1 MKTIRSFCILFVLL
15 TGIFTSGYA
24 KDPFLLDSL
33 HTSRIR
39 LNAGYSFASDA
50 ITNKIAQTY
59 FLAGFIS
66 DEMKDDVSKQLFQT
80 NRFGGNAGYSLDFR
94 SKINSFF
101 GKAGYSWFADI
112 SDQNHLHSSF
122 TRDAFE
128 LYFRGNAA
136 YSGKQANLGP
146 FDFSLIHYQQFE
158 LGLQKEFRSGKN
170 LIQCE
175 LGLSYNKGQKFQFI
189 HSDRAELYTSA
200 DGEYLDIDFDIALRG
215 SDSVHNDPGRFN
227 GNGGSVDFAL
237 NIISEQKNE
246 LSFRVHS
253 FGFILFN
260 NQSYIVP
267 ADSNFRFEGIDA
279 SSLFNFSDT
288 ISTPVSSDS
297 SFVQSFLSNRK
308 KENYFYKLPAQISVS
323 YRRQMPDE
331 ITNIT
336 FGLDHTFFSSY
347 LPHGWFR
354 AERIIHKQ
362 HQAGLIFGYGGYT
375 LWQAGLSYSLNF
387 CKSWIFTIE
396 SPVLSGWLNSKSG
409 RAQGAFVS
417 LSKYL

>member
-1 MKTIRSFCILFVLL
+1 MKTIRSFSILLVLL
-15 TGIFTSGYA
+15 SGILTSGYA
-24 KDPFLLDSL
+24 EDPFHLDSL

-39 LNAGYSFASDA
+39 LNAGYLFASDA
-50 ITNKIAQTY
+50 ITNQIAQTY

-66 DEMKDDVSKQLFQT
+66 EGMKDEVSKQLFQN
-80 NRFGGNAGYSLDFR
+80 NRFGGDAGYSLNYKN
-94 SKINSFF
+94 KIKSFF
-101 GKAGYSWFADI
+101 GKTGFSWFADI
-112 SDQNHLHSSF
+112 SDQNHLHSTF
-122 TRDAFE
+122 TKDAFE

-146 FDFSLIHYQQFE
+146 FDFSLIHYQQLN
-158 LGLQKEFRSGKN
+158 LGLQKEFRTGKSF
-170 LIQCE
+170 IQFE
-175 LGLSYNKGQKFQFI
+175 LGLSYNKGQKFQSI
-189 HSDRAELYTSA
+189 HSNRAELYTSV

-215 SDSVHNDPGRFN
+215 SDSVSNDIGRFN
-227 GNGGSVDFAL
+227 GNGGSINFAL

-246 LSFRVHS
+246 FSFRVHN
-253 FGFILFN
+253 FGFIQFN
-260 NQSYIVP
+260 NQSYVVP

-297 SFVQSFLSNRK
+297 SFVQSFLSDRK
-308 KENYFYKLPAQISVS
+308 KENYFYKLPAQISIS
-323 YRRQMPDE
+323 YRKQMPDE
-331 ITNIT
+331 ITSLTI
-336 FGLDHTFFSSY
+336 GLDHTIFSSY

-354 AERIIHKQ
+354 ADRLIHKR
-362 HQAGLIFGYGGYT
+362 HQAGIILGYGGYT

-387 CKSWIFTIE
+387 CKSWIFTIQ
-396 SPVLSGWLNSKSG
+396 SPVLSGWLNRKSG